1 MRKGLVIIIFISLLV
16 SAGVNA
22 QSLYPGQYA
31 DKLKVSNAVPVKAEA
46 FDLQAVRLLPGRF
59 YENMQRDSAW
69 MMSISADRLL
79 HSFRTT
85 AGVWAGMEG
94 GYMTVKKLGGW
105 ESLDCEL
112 RGHTTGHML
121 SASALMYASTDN
133 ECFKAKGD
141 SLVAGLAQV
150 QKAHGNGYLSAYP
163 EGLID
168 RNIKGQ
174 RVWAPWYTLHK
185 IMSGL
190 IDQYLYAGNETALE
204 VASSMG
210 NWAYDKVSGLSEET
224 RRLMLRNEFGGMP
237 EAFWNLYSLT
247 ADPRHRFLAEWFYHN
262 DVIDPLHD
270 GREDFGT
277 KHTNTFIPK
286 VLAEAR
292 EYELTGAA
300 ESRLAADFFWHEM
313 VAHHTF
319 APGCSSDKEHFFDPE
334 HMSKHVT
341 GYTGETCCTY
351 NMLKLSRHLFCWTAS
366 SEVADYYEQ
375 ALYNQI
381 LGQQDPST
389 GMVTYF
395 LPLKSGSHKVYSTP
409 ENSFWCCVG
418 SGFENHSK
426 YAEAIYYHN
435 SDSLYVNLFIPSQ
448 LEWKDKGLKLVQT
461 TSFPEEDK
469 TVLTLS
475 CDKTVKTTVM
485 LRYPSWSGK
494 PEVKV
499 NGRKVPVKKTADGY
513 IPVSR
518 SWKNGDRI
526 EVRYPMSFRLER
538 LADNP
543 SQAALFYGP
552 VLLAG
557 RLGTEG
563 FTGCQPDSDP
573 SQYNDYYKYDYHIPE
588 GLDTVLDVDVEDLE
602 NSIRRVSG
610 LDFET
615 AGGDRLSP
623 LYDIHRERYVVYW
636 NLK

>member
-1 MRKGLVIIIFISLLV
+1 MRERLVVIFICLFIC
-16 SAGVNA
+16 AGAYA
-22 QSLYPGQYA
+22 QSLYPGQHEG
-31 DKLKVSNAVPVKAEA
+31 KLKISNVVPVKAEA
-46 FDLQAVRLLPGRF
+46 FDLQDVRLMPGRF
-59 YENMQRDSAW
+59 QENMKRDSAW

-121 SASALMYASTDN
+121 SASALMYASTGN

-141 SLVAGLAQV
+141 SLVNGLALV

-163 EGLID
+163 EELIN
-168 RNIKGQ
+168 RNMKGQ

-185 IMSGL
+185 ILSGL
-190 IDQYLYAGNETALE
+190 IDQYVYADNSTALE
-204 VASSMG
+204 IAQGMAS
-210 NWAYDKVSGLSEET
+210 WAYAKLSPLSEDT

-247 ADPRHRFLAEWFYHN
+247 GNPEHRYLAEWFHHN
-262 DVIDPLHD
+262 DVIDPLHE

-286 VLAEAR
+286 VIAEAR
-292 EYELTGAA
+292 EYELTGAP
-300 ESRLAADFFWHEM
+300 ESHLAADFFWHEM
-313 VAHHTF
+313 IHHHTY
-319 APGCSSDKEHFFDPE
+319 APGCCSDKEHFFDPTRI
-334 HMSKHVT
+334 SSHVT

-366 SEVADYYEQ
+366 PEVADFYEQ
-375 ALYNQI
+375 ALYNHI

-389 GMVTYF
+389 GMVSYF

-418 SGFENHSK
+418 SGFENHAK

-435 SDSLYVNLFIPSQ
+435 TDSLFVNLFIPSTVKW
-448 LEWKDKGLKLVQT
+448 EEKGLTLTQT
-461 TSFPEEDK
+461 TAFPQEE
-469 TVLTLS
+469 TVVLTVS
-475 CDKTVKTTVM
+475 AEKPSRASM
-485 LRYPSWSGK
+485 LLRWPSWSGR
-494 PEVKV
+494 PEVRV
-499 NGRKVPVKKTADGY
+499 NGRKMAVKVEEGEY

-518 SWKNGDRI
+518 TWKNGDRI

-538 LADNP
+538 LSDDP
-543 SQAALFYGP
+543 SQAAVFYGP

-563 FTGCQPDSDP
+563 FIGCQPDSDP
-573 SQYNDYYKYDYHIPE
+573 TKYNDYYKYDYHIPE
-588 GLDTVLDVDVEDLE
+588 GLDTVLKIDEGDLQ
-602 NSIRRVSG
+602 NMFKRVSG
-610 LDFET
+610 LDFVTED
-615 AGGDRLSP
+615 GDRLSP

-636 NLK
+636 NLQ

>member
-1 MRKGLVIIIFISLLV
+1 MMKKGLVIIFSLLV
-16 SAGVNA
+16 SAGLNA
-22 QSLYPGQYA
+22 QSLYPGQYV
-31 DKLKVSNAVPVKAEA
+31 DKLKVENVVPVKAEA
-46 FDLQAVRLLPGRF
+46 FDLQDVRLLPGRF

-121 SASALMYASTDN
+121 SASALMYASTGN

-141 SLVAGLAQV
+141 SLVTGLAEV
-150 QKAHGNGYLSAYP
+150 QKAHGNGYISAYP

-190 IDQYLYAGNETALE
+190 IDQYLYADNEQALE
-204 VASSMG
+204 VACNMAS
-210 NWAYDKVSGLSEET
+210 WAYDKVNGLSEET

-247 ADPRHRFLAEWFYHN
+247 AEPEHKFLAEWFYHN
-262 DVIDPLHD
+262 DVVDPLHE

-292 EYELTGAA
+292 EYELTGAS
-300 ESRLAADFFWHEM
+300 ESHRAADFFWHEM
-313 VAHHTF
+313 IGHHIF
-319 APGCSSDKEHFFDPE
+319 APGCCSDKEHFFDPE
-334 HMSKHVT
+334 QISRHVT

-366 SEVADYYEQ
+366 SEVADFYEQ
-375 ALYNQI
+375 ALYNHI
-381 LGQQDPST
+381 LGQQDPQT

-395 LPLKSGSHKVYSTP
+395 IPLKSGSHKVYSTP

-448 LEWKDKGLKLVQT
+448 LEWKDKGLKVMQT
-461 TSFPEEDK
+461 TSFPEEDR
-469 TVLTLS
+469 TVLTMS
-475 CDKTVKTTVM
+475 CDKAVRATVM

-499 NGRKVPVKKTADGY
+499 NGRKVPVRKTADGY

-518 SWKNGDRI
+518 AWKDGDRI

-563 FTGCQPDSDP
+563 FIGCQPDSDP

-602 NSIRRVSG
+602 NSIRRLSG